1 MPCTGRL
8 LCGASAARIAACCVA
23 LLAVAGAATAA
34 TPDVKLGLGGYYS
47 KLKGGDGP
55 LPVAEFVTGEAA
67 GKAAPTNQWYSSV
80 MFQRW
85 SQPLHAHPMTYRAT
99 EQGFELGL
107 PSKRHADVGG
117 SIELSYPHVPAI
129 VVSPLG
135 IHAEGRAAV
144 EVLRLARA
152 GQHGGG
158 RRTRR

>member
-1 MPCTGRL
+1 MP
-8 LCGASAARIAACCVA
+8 
-23 LLAVAGAATAA
+23 
-34 TPDVKLGLGGYYS
+34 LGLGGYYT
-47 KLKGGDGP
+47 KLKSGDGT

-107 PSKRHADVGG
+107 PSKRHADVDG

-135 IHAEGRAAV
+135 FTPKDARLSKFSDWLAQVSMAAGAD
-144 EVLRLARA
+144 EALTATVLHGSPFSYYELSKGDVRFRLSAVDK
-152 GQHGGG
+152 
-158 RRTRR
+158 RRR